1 MESTGHGEKLLGR
14 WNGSISSYFT
24 DLLKTN
30 QSPHNSFSY
39 SFFFFFNFHDLILT
53 LQQLLFKATYGWCD
67 EAKVVNTEIMGYQCC
82 RCVLSHVSLLFPR
95 PLHLPLRTDVPLGD
109 RRPLFVQTQ
118 ACPVLSCAVLR
129 CTYVCVCVCA
139 SACRPLHAYLRLL
152 RNVQEIT
159 GKTELNIM

>member
-39 SFFFFFNFHDLILT
+39 SFFFFFNFHYLILK

-118 ACPVLSCAVLR
+118 ACPVLCCAALHI
-129 CTYVCVCVCA
+129 CVCLCLCVCLPTSACLSQA
-139 SACRPLHAYLRLL
+139 SA
-152 RNVQEIT
+152 
-159 GKTELNIM
+159 